1 MTTKIGNN
9 NKIKKSII
17 GNNNTIKPK
26 EKTLLNKIIEII
38 IGLVITVIGAYIIY
52 KLGWN

>member
-17 GNNNTIKPK
+17 GNNNIIKAE
-26 EKTLLNKIIEII
+26 EKKLINKIIEII
-38 IGLVITVIGAYIIY
+38 IGLFIAIISGYIIY
-52 KLGWN
+52 KCGWN